1 MEILH
6 QDQSHF
12 MGLRMHKIVDGV
24 RVELTAEEV
33 TALEAQ
39 RAKNKTESDL
49 VQYKLERRSQYP
61 GLAEQLDMIYWDKK
75 NSTDLWKEAIDKV
88 KSDNPKP

>member
-1 MEILH
+1 
-6 QDQSHF
+6 
-12 MGLRMHKIVDGV
+12 MGLKMHKIVDGV
-24 RVELTAEEV
+24 EVELTAEEV
-33 TALEAQ
+33 AEFEAQ
-39 RAKNKTESDL
+39 WAKNKTESDL
-49 VQYKLERRSQYP
+49 VQYKLDRISQYP